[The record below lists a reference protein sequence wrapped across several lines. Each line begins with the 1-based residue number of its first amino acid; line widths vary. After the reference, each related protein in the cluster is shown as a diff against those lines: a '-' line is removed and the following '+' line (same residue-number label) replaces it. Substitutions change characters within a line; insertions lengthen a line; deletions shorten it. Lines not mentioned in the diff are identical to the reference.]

1 MKRGKP
7 LRRKLPVTEVAAT
20 SSDDDEAAPAP
31 APAAQERG
39 SIEVE
44 LEQRQREHDAA
55 RAREAEEAQQAIE
68 EAEAIK
74 QAHSEELRAGA
85 QARAETD
92 RVMAA
97 TEQQAFVAASQ
108 FRGPKPGFVFKMD
121 GGRLGYHRDPVAAAW
136 TAKKQAAAANQR
148 AAREHAAAE
157 AAAEA
162 ARLPLPAGADW
173 DLRGAGVGD
182 EELSAVLERAE
193 AAGVV
198 ALDLRRNGVTDR
210 GLQTLVATLAVG
222 KVPLLR
228 SLRLSGG
235 TITPEV
241 RKRLLPVMVARRPEL
256 DVDLELPEV
265 IHAELAVSLDISNE
279 EDEEQEQEQGQEQEQ
294 EQEEPEP
301 QPQPQREPSQS
312 RAQEDGARTKC
323 WLLPHGAPPAE
334 SGEMPHLTV
343 HQTPQRTMRRYQLGG
358 VRPNQPPVDVSIQE
372 RDAEDSGHGALLGDA
387 AWGAAIALAVWVHR
401 DAMEGSAEAARPH
414 PW

>member
-1 MKRGKP
+1 MKRT
-7 LRRKLPVTEVAAT
+7 LRRKLPITEVAAT
-20 SSDDDEAAPAP
+20 SSDDEAAATTT
-31 APAAQERG
+31 PAAQERG

-44 LEQRQREHDAA
+44 LERRQREHDAA

-97 TEQQAFVAASQ
+97 TEQQTFVAASQ

-121 GGRLGYHRDPVAAAW
+121 GGRLGYHRDPVAAAS

-279 EDEEQEQEQGQEQEQ
+279 EDEQEEEQE

-301 QPQPQREPSQS
+301 QPQPQREHSQRSPSQS

>member
-1 MKRGKP
+1 MKRGTT
-7 LRRKLPVTEVAAT
+7 LRRKLPVAEVAVT
-20 SSDDDEAAPAP
+20 SSDDEDGGGP

-39 SIEVE
+39 SIEVD
-44 LEQRQREHDAA
+44 LERRQREHDAT

-74 QAHSEELRAGA
+74 QAHSEEMRAGA
-85 QARAETD
+85 QAQAETD

-121 GGRLGYHRDPVAAAW
+121 GGRLGYHRDPVAAAS

-162 ARLPLPAGADW
+162 ARLPLQAGDDW

-256 DVDLELPEV
+256 DVELELPEV
-265 IHAELAVSLDISNE
+265 IHAELAVSLDISNDD
-279 EDEEQEQEQGQEQEQ
+279 DEEQEQAQEEP
-294 EQEEPEP
+294 EPEP

-401 DAMEGSAEAARPH
+401 QAREGSAEAPRPH

>member
-1 MKRGKP
+1 MKRGTT
-7 LRRKLPVTEVAAT
+7 LRRKLPVAEVAAT
-20 SSDDDEAAPAP
+20 SSDDEAAAP

-44 LEQRQREHDAA
+44 LERRQREHDAT

-74 QAHSEELRAGA
+74 QAHSEEMRAGA
-85 QARAETD
+85 QAQAETD

-121 GGRLGYHRDPVAAAW
+121 GGRLGYHRDPVAAAS

-256 DVDLELPEV
+256 DVELELPEV
-265 IHAELAVSLDISNE
+265 IHAELAVSLDISN
-279 EDEEQEQEQGQEQEQ
+279 DDGEEQEQG
-294 EQEEPEP
+294 QEEPEP

-401 DAMEGSAEAARPH
+401 EAMEGSAEAPRPH